1 MKATVTIQIIQW
13 EFRHPIVLLDVVISI
28 PLEKYIE
35 ELVPTIIFKAIE
47 QLFK

>member
-1 MKATVTIQIIQW
+1 MKVNVTNQIIQW
-13 EFRHPIVLLDVVISI
+13 GFRNLIVLLNAVISI

-35 ELVPTIIFKAIE
+35 EPIPTIIFKAIE